1 GRARQ
6 KCWTRRQCRGWRR
19 ESHSGEC
26 KKNLTEAELLEG
38 LSLNAEISGEA
49 LVEPAE
55 AKAGV
60 TRAVTMKPGA
70 SVLEQVYAVHSALE
84 YYLAENP
91 NVARLYRD
99 ADDE

>member
-1 GRARQ
+1 MAGRGRSGRGGSAADGEASP
-6 KCWTRRQCRGWRR
+6 TRG
-19 ESHSGEC
+19 
-26 KKNLTEAELLEG
+26 KKNLTEAELREG

-60 TRAVTMKPGA
+60 TRAATVKRGA
-70 SVLEQVYAVHSALE
+70 SVLERVCAVHSALE
-84 YYLAENP
+84 YYLEENP
-91 NVARLYRD
+91 NVARLYRN

>member
-1 GRARQ
+1 GRARR
-6 KCWTRRQCRGWRR
+6 KCCTRRQCRGWRR
-19 ESHSGEC
+19 ESHSG

-38 LSLNAEISGEA
+38 LSLIAEISGEA

-60 TRAVTMKPGA
+60 TRAATMKLGA
-70 SVLEQVYAVHSALE
+70 SVLERVYAVHSALE
-84 YYLAENP
+84 YYLAENT

>member
-6 KCWTRRQCRGWRR
+6 KCWTLRQCRGWGR
-19 ESHSGEC
+19 ESRSG
-26 KKNLTEAELLEG
+26 KKNLTEAELLQG
-38 LSLNAEISGEA
+38 LSLNGQISGEA
-49 LVEPAE
+49 VVEPAE

-60 TRAVTMKPGA
+60 TRAATMKPGA
-70 SVLEQVYAVHSALE
+70 SGLQRVYTVRSALE

-99 ADDE
+99 ANDE

>member
-1 GRARQ
+1 MAGRGRSAGRGGSA
-6 KCWTRRQCRGWRR
+6 GWRR
-19 ESHSGEC
+19 ESHSG

-60 TRAVTMKPGA
+60 IRAATMKPGA
-70 SVLEQVYAVHSALE
+70 SVLERVYAVHSALE
-84 YYLAENP
+84 YYLAENT